1 MSKQASLPTFYQI
14 VNKKAIYS
22 FNNCEIYLILKNIT

>member
-14 VNKKAIYS
+14 VNKKAVYS
-22 FNNCEIYLILKNIT
+22 FNNCENHLNL

>member
-1 MSKQASLPTFYQI
+1 MSVKVSLPAFYQI

-22 FNNCEIYLILKNIT
+22 FNNCENHLNL